1 VEATR
6 TLKIHEITTRTGA
19 LAGVFLQLSDGD
31 LALVSDDGTFVL
43 PEGALGAVMAR
54 FGAPFD
60 QSSRIA
66 TVASLELG
74 ERRALRHVRHRGA
87 YDVIARDY
95 LVYEVVGQEP
105 LCALATTVA
114 GALDHLG
121 RAVARQR
128 RPPPV
133 SP

>member
-1 VEATR
+1 V
-6 TLKIHEITTRTGA
+6 LKIHEATTARGA
-19 LAGVFLQLSDGD
+19 LSSVFLAFSEGG
-31 LALVSDDGTFVL
+31 LAIVNDDGTFAL

-60 QSSRIA
+60 PASSVAVVA
-66 TVASLELG
+66 TLDLEKG
-74 ERRALRHVRHRGA
+74 HVIRHVRHLAA

-95 LVYEVVGQEP
+95 IVYDAPGAES

-121 RAVARQR
+121 RVAV
-128 RPPPV
+128 
-133 SP
+133 